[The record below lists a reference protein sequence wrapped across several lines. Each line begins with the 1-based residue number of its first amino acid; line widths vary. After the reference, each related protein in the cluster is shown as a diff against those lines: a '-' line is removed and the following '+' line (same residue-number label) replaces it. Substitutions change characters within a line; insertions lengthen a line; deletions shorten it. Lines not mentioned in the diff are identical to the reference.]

1 MYISGL
7 SKDVS
12 FIRFLSV
19 VGEKAVEWI
28 VAKKFELPVFDL
40 SKYVLRLETNQR
52 VCEHQCRYALT
63 ALPMLSLSSARNNN
77 GTLQIGIYACI
88 HAWLQSHTCH

>member
-1 MYISGL
+1 MDFLSSIVSDLALDENDIVYISGL

-28 VAKKFELPVFDL
+28 VAKKF
-40 SKYVLRLETNQR
+40 
-52 VCEHQCRYALT
+52 
-63 ALPMLSLSSARNNN
+63 
-77 GTLQIGIYACI
+77 
-88 HAWLQSHTCH
+88 